1 MTAEAEGGAYRYP
14 VTIKTVG
21 VDRSGQWLA
30 QGWRD
35 VWRAP
40 AISLAY
46 GCCFVAL
53 SYILTFGLLELEL
66 GALIPPLVGAFVLVS
81 PVLVVGLYEVARR
94 LKTGQ
99 PVGFNA
105 ICLVCMRNAGQV
117 AAMGVVMLIFAFFWI
132 VIAIVLFALFFSSG
146 VPPLESL
153 VYEVLFSVKGA
164 IFLAL
169 GTLMGAV
176 LATGIFAISAVSIP
190 MLLDHP
196 KLDVVTAVATSF
208 LAVRA
213 NWRTMFG
220 WAALI
225 GLISAV
231 ALVTFYIGLAIALP
245 MLAYATWHAYEDL
258 IEINENVSDPDLDR
272 IPTE

>member
-1 MTAEAEGGAYRYP
+1 MNEMTAAGDGIYHLP

-21 VDRSGQWLA
+21 VDRSGQWLV

-35 VWRAP
+35 VWRKP

-46 GCCFVAL
+46 GFSFVL
-53 SYILTFGLLELEL
+53 ISYVLTFGLLELDL
-66 GALIPPLVGAFVLVS
+66 GALIPPLVGAFILVS

-94 LKTGQ
+94 LKNDE
-99 PVGFNA
+99 PVGFGDL
-105 ICLVCMRNAGQV
+105 CVVCMRNAGQV
-117 AAMGVVMLIFAFFWI
+117 AAMGVVMLIFAFFWV

-153 VYEVLFSVKGA
+153 VYEILFSVKGA
-164 IFLAL
+164 IFLSL
-169 GTLMGAV
+169 GTVLGAG
-176 LATGIFAISAVSIP
+176 LATLIFSISAVSIP

-196 KLDVVTAVATSF
+196 RLDVVTAVATSF

-225 GLISAV
+225 GLISVVAV
-231 ALVTFYIGLAIALP
+231 VTFYIGLAIAMP
-245 MLAYATWHAYEDL
+245 MLAYATWHAYEDI
-258 IEINENVSDPDLDR
+258 IEIDDNDAAGTADAA
-272 IPTE
+272 